1 MSTLKTKFNT
11 FIKVLKNT
19 INGFSEFKILKIS
32 ASLAYI
38 TVFSL
43 APLLLVVLFIFDTFW
58 GKEMIEDLIFDS
70 AKAYVGVDTASQLKQ
85 MIQNLTLSNN
95 TTFSAIIGIGSLVFG
110 ATSLFAE
117 IQDSINTI
125 WGVRPKKNSGIWQFI
140 KNRLLSFGVI
150 GSLGFIMLVA
160 LGFSTLLDS
169 LQEYLTERYSDTI
182 VYILYGVNILVT
194 MLITSLLFA
203 AIFVILPDA
212 KIKWRQV
219 RLASITTTIL
229 FLIGKFGISYY
240 ITSSNINTI
249 YGAAGSIVILMLWV
263 YYSSVILYLGATFAK
278 FYAIEFS
285 TAIKPSE
292 YAEIVKKVEV
302 TSDSKSLQ
310 EEEKKN
316 PIE

>member
-117 IQDSINTI
+117 IQDSINSI